1 MDEWMNE
8 CTNERGFIQLIQ
20 VTEYQ
25 KETSTLTLFK
35 GLAILD
41 KQVKSA
47 IYKLL
52 KEKRLA
58 IIM

>member
-1 MDEWMNE
+1 MNE

-20 VTEYQ
+20 VTECQ
-25 KETSTLTLFK
+25 KETPTLTLFK